1 MKYFLIF
8 LLTLVLISCNEKKGY
23 GKIRIEYGVKTT
35 DISAKECRDAN
46 ATGNTITILNQE
58 DPFYF
63 KLVYYKNYVYRISQ
77 YLDQHFCEYK
87 MKYHDKWLN
96 LG

>member
-46 ATGNTITILNQE
+46 ATGNTIAILKIKSMVYNL
-58 DPFYF
+58 F
-63 KLVYYKNYVYRISQ
+63 KLISGDINNRKFRKNITGQKRRFKKLKVI
-77 YLDQHFCEYK
+77 
-87 MKYHDKWLN
+87 
-96 LG
+96 

>member
-46 ATGNTITILNQE
+46 AKGNFMGVMERNP
-58 DPFYF
+58 DHPYF
-63 KLVYYKNYVYRISQ
+63 HKLVYYKGYVYLITQ
-77 YLDQHFCEYK
+77 GYEKHICKYK
-87 MKYHDKWLN
+87 RKYFDK
-96 LG
+96 